1 MENMMKL
8 NNDTLAILKSFSAI
22 NPSIYFRKGTE
33 LKTIS
38 PSKTILAKAK
48 LSEEIASTFAIYDL
62 SRFLGVVSL
71 FENPS
76 LELTDKFVKISS
88 QGRSVQYTNCDPS
101 TIVTPPDRQLDIG
114 DADVTFDMKKEHFA
128 EIMKA
133 LGVMSLPD
141 FVVVG
146 DGSTV
151 YLRAT
156 DTKNPSSDRYD
167 VEVGSTDKTFNVVFR
182 TENMKIIPA
191 DYSVSIS
198 SKGISHFESEQVEY
212 WIAVESSSTFE

>member
-1 MENMMKL
+1 MENIMKL
-8 NNDTLAILKSFSAI
+8 NDDTLAILKSFSSI
-22 NPSIYFRKGTE
+22 NPSIHFRKGSD

-48 LSEEIASTFAIYDL
+48 LSEEISNEFAIYDL

-71 FENPS
+71 FSEPTF
-76 LELTDKFVKISS
+76 EVTDKFVKISS
-88 QGRSVQYTNCDPS
+88 QGRAVQYTNCDPS

-114 DADVTFDMKKEHFA
+114 DADVSFDMKKEHFA

-146 DGSTV
+146 DGSSI
-151 YLRAT
+151 YLRAV

-167 VEVGSTDKTFNVVFR
+167 VEVGTTDKTFNVVFR

-191 DYSVSIS
+191 DYTVSIS
-198 SKGISHFESEQVEY
+198 SKGISHFESDKVEY
-212 WIAVESSSTFE
+212 WIAIESTSTFE